1 MKKCPFCNH
10 PDNPDYASYCAN
22 CGAQLRLEKKVTV
35 ESERLRLLGGE
46 LRLLT
51 VFFVNLI
58 GIEKLI
64 KKDTYTATKDY
75 VQDFFTSIEDIVQS
89 FDGTSNRIVPDFR
102 LLGIFGAPHAHY
114 DDPLRAIRCVDRI
127 RAWWLQ
133 EKKESKSLRDLEI
146 RIGLNT
152 GRAFFGFVL
161 KESPF
166 LTVIGDTINTA
177 ARLTEI
183 SQYNEILMTKT
194 THNAVLRYVDAEH
207 VGEQAVKGKKTKV
220 DIYRLHRLRAAPRK
234 LELERMPLLGR
245 ENEMKKILDLT
256 EELTSGNAVH
266 CIINGQMGI
275 GKTRFKEEL
284 AARLTRGDGLRCLET
299 NCSVDVQSPYVS
311 FKSLLIEMLQLNET
325 EKPEIITKR
334 IEQSISDM
342 NFKPTVAKGIK
353 HILQT
358 DLNRA
363 RGEDLRMIN
372 EEIYSS
378 TLNLI
383 RYQCRKKPMILIF
396 EDFGQ
401 ADVTSK
407 ELVTF
412 LISELEGEPVMFV
425 LLNVPKSH
433 LDAIS
438 VAAEEIEL
446 KPLAKK
452 DIQAMIEHILGNVDA
467 KLVDYMYREAGG
479 NPLFTIEA
487 IRNTRRN
494 KIIKQASGK
503 WYLDKEQTLVFLDD
517 LYGLVMSTVDSLTS
531 TARLIVDYASV
542 IGYRFSF
549 RILRE
554 LLVRPDLGEQLDFL
568 ITEGYLVQSSA
579 GDDPVYIFRH
589 NLLKDAAY
597 SVLPVRKRREIHQK
611 VAMLFE
617 KIYPHNLSPFYED
630 VARHYLACEKH
641 AQAARYFKLAGD
653 KAKNLYA
660 IDQSL
665 SFYEQVLNM
674 KDLIKDKL
682 PRPSLQEVMLNL
694 VDIYEIKGDTN
705 KMERIAR
712 QQLDE
717 ARQGDDKE
725 YELLF
730 AERDADALI
739 QLNRMEEAEQ
749 LLNASIEKC
758 DEAMINIQ
766 AILYSHL
773 GRLHA
778 NRYEYDQCL
787 LNYNLSWRTAHSHNI
802 KTAEIL
808 CLINLVHLHKSL
820 GNYEKA
826 LEYVQYGFEILADSE
841 DIRSNIRLQYLLA
854 SIDYDIWNLD
864 KAASILNECFMTAD
878 SIGSF
883 DAYIRSALD
892 LAFIYSANGNA
903 KKVNEY
909 LKSVDKKISF
919 LIQEN
924 LLAEI
929 NLKKAMIFNGIKEP
943 AKAKDYV
950 LSSIRIAERSHRAEI
965 IFQCHNLLSEIEK
978 KQSLEHA
985 KKALDIA
992 ELMKLPPLIGTALY
1006 RITQIHLEKGDIE
1019 RARHYG
1025 KKALLV
1031 YDDIKSRLSEMN
1043 RKYYINRPEYV
1054 QLLGV

>member
-1 MKKCPFCNH
+1 MKRCPFCNH
-10 PDNPDYASYCAN
+10 PENPDYASYCAY
-22 CGAQLRLEKKVTV
+22 CGAQLRLDKKVTV

-64 KKDTYTATKDY
+64 KKDTYSVTKDY
-75 VQDFFTSIEDIVQS
+75 VLDFFTSIEDIVQS

-127 RAWWLQ
+127 KEWWLK
-133 EKKESKSLRDLEI
+133 EKKTSKSLRELEI

-183 SQYNEILMTKT
+183 SQFNEILMTRT
-194 THNAVLRYVDAEH
+194 TYNATLRYIDAEH
-207 VGEQAVKGKKTKV
+207 IGEQAVKGKKTKV
-220 DIYRLHRLRAAPRK
+220 DIYRLNKLRAAPRK
-234 LELERMPLLGR
+234 LELERMPLFGR
-245 ENEMKKILDLT
+245 EK
-256 EELTSGNAVH
+256 ELQRLIGFCEQLRSGQPVH

-275 GKTRFKEEL
+275 GKTRLKEEL
-284 AARLTRGDGLRCLET
+284 AAHLAKEDDIRWFET
-299 NCSVDVQSPYVS
+299 NCSVDVQSPYAS
-311 FKSLLIEMLQLNET
+311 FKALLRDLLQLSEA
-325 EKPEIITKR
+325 EKPEIVMER
-334 IEQSISDM
+334 IEQLIAEM
-342 NFKPTVAKGIK
+342 NIIPAVAKGIK
-353 HILQT
+353 HMLLT
-358 DLNRA
+358 DLNRL

-383 RYQCRKKPMILIF
+383 RHQCRQKPTVLIF
-396 EDFGQ
+396 EDLGQ
-401 ADVTSK
+401 ADATSK
-407 ELVTF
+407 ELVSF
-412 LISELEGEPVMFV
+412 LISELENEPVMFV

-433 LDAIS
+433 LESTS
-438 VAAEEIEL
+438 VTFEEIEL
-446 KPLAKK
+446 SPLVKK
-452 DIQAMIEHILGNVDA
+452 DIQAIICHILGNVDA
-467 KLVDYMYREAGG
+467 KLIDYMYRETGG

-531 TARLIVDYASV
+531 TARLIIDYASV
-542 IGYRFSF
+542 IGYRFNF

-554 LLVRPDLGEQLDFL
+554 LLVRPDLSEQVDFL

-611 VAMLFE
+611 VATLFE
-617 KIYPHNLSPFYED
+617 QLYPHNLSPFYED
-630 VARHYLACEKH
+630 VARHYLACENH
-641 AQAARYFKLAGD
+641 ARAARYFKLAGD

-674 KDLIKDKL
+674 QNQIEEQL
-682 PRPSLQEVMLNL
+682 PRPLFQEVMLNL

-712 QQLDE
+712 QQLSE
-717 ARQGDDKE
+717 AHKHADKE
-725 YELLF
+725 HELLF

-758 DEAMINIQ
+758 DESMVSIL

-773 GRLHA
+773 GKLHA
-778 NRYEYDQCL
+778 NRYEYDRCL
-787 LNYNLSWRTAHSHNI
+787 LNYNLSWRAANTHNI
-802 KTAEIL
+802 KAAEIL

-826 LEYVQYGFEILADSE
+826 LEYIQHGFEILANSD
-841 DIRSNIRLQYLLA
+841 DIRRNVELQYLLA

-864 KAASILNECFMTAD
+864 KAANLLNECFMTAD

-883 DAYIRSALD
+883 DAYVRSALD
-892 LAFIYSANGNA
+892 LAFIYSSNGNA
-903 KKVNEY
+903 AKVDEY
-909 LKSVDKKISF
+909 LKSVDKKISL

-929 NLKKAMIFNGIKEP
+929 NLKKAMIFYGIKQYD
-943 AKAKDYV
+943 KAKDYV
-950 LSSIRIAERSHRAEI
+950 MNSIKIAEKSHRAEI
-965 IFQCHNLLSEIEK
+965 IFHCYDLLSSIDK
-978 KQSLEHA
+978 KKALEHS
-985 KKALDIA
+985 KKALDLA

-1006 RITQIHLEKGDIE
+1006 RITQIHLAKGDAE

-1025 KKALLV
+1025 RKALLV
-1031 YDDIKSRLSEMN
+1031 YDDIKSRLSETN
-1043 RKYYINRPEYV
+1043 RKYYVNRPEYV